1 MTVHTPDAPAI
12 DPVLKTGASKRNIA
26 AANKALTRI
35 HELGWEPLAPYPGS
49 DTHWKVRCILGC
61 GDGGTNWEGVMFYSH
76 MRRARRHAGCLAK
89 DVQAKAVEALAE
101 ARKAM
106 NKSR

>member
-1 MTVHTPDAPAI
+1 MTEQTPDLAEL
-12 DPVLKTGASKRNIA
+12 DPVLKQGANDRNVR
-26 AANKALTRI
+26 AANKALARI
-35 HELGWEPLAPYPGS
+35 HELGWEPMAPYPGS

-61 GDGGTNWEGVMFYSH
+61 GEGGTNWEGVMFYSH

-101 ARKAM
+101 ARKGM
-106 NKSR
+106 SNPR